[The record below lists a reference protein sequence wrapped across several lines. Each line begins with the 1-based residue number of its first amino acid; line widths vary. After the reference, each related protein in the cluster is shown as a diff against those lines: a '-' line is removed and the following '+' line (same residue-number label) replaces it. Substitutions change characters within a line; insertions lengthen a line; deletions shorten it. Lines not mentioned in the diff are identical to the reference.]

1 APPPARRPGPAARRT
16 TGHDEADP
24 AGARRK
30 SSEGPG
36 HAQLAV
42 AHFPDLGGEGDARG
56 DGKVTP
62 VHPLGDRRVRRLIAC
77 AAALAALLVS
87 AVATRAQDL
96 TGSVVLDMK
105 GTVAADKAAASEAGW
120 QAITFGFTGLED
132 NTVRWFG
139 VVHASL
145 FDGDT
150 FDARTIINAASHY
163 DPTVTIVGPPEL
175 AKKLHDLPNGTRVSL
190 GGVLVPSTRNMMLG
204 VVKALPPPAAK

>member
-1 APPPARRPGPAARRT
+1 VKPVRAL
-16 TGHDEADP
+16 
-24 AGARRK
+24 
-30 SSEGPG
+30 EGLRLG
-36 HAQLAV
+36 CLA
-42 AHFPDLGGEGDARG
+42 
-56 DGKVTP
+56 
-62 VHPLGDRRVRRLIAC
+62 AC
-77 AAALAALLVS
+77 AAALAALLLLSPTRV
-87 AVATRAQDL
+87 RAQESPNL
-96 TGSVVLDMK
+96 TGSVTFDLK
-105 GTVAADKAAASEAGW
+105 GTLAADKAAASEAGW

-132 NTVRWFG
+132 KTVRWFG

-204 VVKALPPPAAK
+204 VVKSLPPPAAK

>member
-1 APPPARRPGPAARRT
+1 M
-16 TGHDEADP
+16 
-24 AGARRK
+24 
-30 SSEGPG
+30 
-36 HAQLAV
+36 
-42 AHFPDLGGEGDARG
+42 
-56 DGKVTP
+56 
-62 VHPLGDRRVRRLIAC
+62 AC

-87 AVATRAQDL
+87 PVAARAQDL

-105 GTVAADKAAASEAGW
+105 GTVAADKAAASETGW